1 MKHNTTFLPLL
12 GHKIILGV
20 TGSIASYKSAY
31 LASALSK
38 LGAEVFV
45 VMTPSAT
52 KFIGLETFEGLTH
65 NPVISNLWDNKTK
78 SNIDH
83 VDIGLEAS
91 CMVIAPATANTIAKI
106 AYGVA
111 DNPVTATALSSR
123 ANLLI
128 APAMDGEMYEKSS
141 TKKNIEV
148 LTNTGIHFVG
158 PIHGRLASGIT
169 GNGRLAEIDEI
180 VDNVRK
186 IIGLSGDFKGKKV
199 VVTAGGTREPIDPVR
214 YITNRSSGLMGHSIA
229 EAARDRGANVTLITS
244 SQILNVPFGM
254 EVIKTSTVESVRL
267 NVLKNCANADL
278 LVMAAAIS
286 DYRPTVISNEKIKKD
301 KNQFILELKKI
312 EDWLGEIKNSD
323 LVKIVFAA
331 ETSDTLKNAKE
342 KLSNK
347 DAPFIVANNVLEKDS
362 GFENYTNHVS
372 FVWKDGKVED
382 LPTLPKFNVAHEIL
396 NRSIKL
402 L

>member
-1 MKHNTTFLPLL
+1 M
-12 GHKIILGV
+12 
-20 TGSIASYKSAY
+20 
-31 LASALSK
+31 
-38 LGAEVFV
+38 
-45 VMTPSAT
+45 
-52 KFIGLETFEGLTH
+52 
-65 NPVISNLWDNKTK
+65 
-78 SNIDH
+78 
-83 VDIGLEAS
+83 
-91 CMVIAPATANTIAKI
+91 
-106 AYGVA
+106 
-111 DNPVTATALSSR
+111 
-123 ANLLI
+123 
-128 APAMDGEMYEKSS
+128 
-141 TKKNIEV
+141 
-148 LTNTGIHFVG
+148 
-158 PIHGRLASGIT
+158 
-169 GNGRLAEIDEI
+169 
-180 VDNVRK
+180 
-186 IIGLSGDFKGKKV
+186 
-199 VVTAGGTREPIDPVR
+199 VTAGGTREPIDPVR

-301 KNQFILELKKI
+301 KNQVTLELKKI

-331 ETSDTLKNAKE
+331 ETSDTLKNAQE

-382 LPTLPKFNVAHEIL
+382 LPTLPKFNVSHEIL

>member
-38 LGAEVFV
+38 IGAEVFV

-158 PIHGRLASGIT
+158 PIYGRLASGIT